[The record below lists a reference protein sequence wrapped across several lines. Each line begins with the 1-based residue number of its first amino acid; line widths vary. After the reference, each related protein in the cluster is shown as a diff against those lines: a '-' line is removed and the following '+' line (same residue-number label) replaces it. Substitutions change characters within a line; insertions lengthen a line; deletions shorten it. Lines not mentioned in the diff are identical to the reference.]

1 MNNGVIHNFTRITE
15 PESRIRTS
23 KSIYKNKNNM
33 TDFQK
38 YIQRYLDQIPL
49 GNWINELQIS
59 ADKTIGIYSNLT
71 EEQSNFAYAEGK
83 WTLKGLLLHLSDTER
98 VFQYRI
104 LAFARGEKNNL
115 PGFDE
120 NEYANQSFASERT
133 LESLLEEYKLVRKSS
148 QILLETLQPSALQN
162 TGTANGH
169 EISVETIG
177 KLIIGHNY
185 HHLNIIEERYLSK
198 LGWM

>member
-1 MNNGVIHNFTRITE
+1 
-15 PESRIRTS
+15 
-23 KSIYKNKNNM
+23 M

-38 YIQRYLDQIPL
+38 YIQRYLDQVPT
-49 GNWINELQIS
+49 GNWLAELKIS
-59 ADKTIGIYSNLT
+59 EEKTVGIYSNLT
-71 EEQSNFAYAEGK
+71 EEQSRFAYAEGK
-83 WTLKGLLLHLSDTER
+83 WTLKELLLHLSDTER

-104 LAFARGEKNNL
+104 LAFARGDKNNL

-120 NEYANQSFASERT
+120 NEYANNSFADERT
-133 LESLLEEYKLVRKSS
+133 PESLIEEYKLVRKSS
-148 QILLETLQPSALQN
+148 QILLESLNPSALQN
-162 TGTANGH
+162 TGIANGN

-177 KLIIGHNY
+177 KLIVGHNY